1 MMTKK
6 HELQRRALL
15 HRQASDLLREEAIR
29 HDAVAKAI
37 DGQYSD
43 HERAE
48 ILLHLK
54 WLDGLFRQGT
64 LEYRLSRPRG

>member
-15 HRQASDLLREEAIR
+15 HRQGADLLRLEAER
-29 HDAVAKAI
+29 HDQVAKAI

-54 WLDGLFRQGT
+54 WLKGLFCQGT
-64 LEYRLSRPRG
+64 SEYQLSRLGG

>member
-15 HRQASDLLREEAIR
+15 HRQGADLLRLEAER
-29 HDAVAKAI
+29 HDQVAKAI

-43 HERAE
+43 YEKSE
-48 ILLHLK
+48 ILLHLR
-54 WLDGLFRQGT
+54 WLEGLFRQGA
-64 LEYRLSRPRG
+64 LEYRLTRMQG

>member
-29 HDAVAKAI
+29 HDQVAKAI
-37 DGQYSD
+37 DGQRSD

-48 ILLHLK
+48 ILLRLR
-54 WLDGLFRQGT
+54 WLEGLFRQGT
-64 LEYRLSRPRG
+64 LEYRLTRMQG